1 MIKKQQKWTAL
12 LVTLTF
18 VWLLQV
24 STMPM
29 AAANAP
35 EQIGSAN
42 KDQGPR
48 FIEEEGGGGYHA
60 KKKSILPMV
69 LVGVGVVAVAAV
81 LVLVVF
87 KTSYDIRGNWDVSRT
102 SNGST
107 YDFTVTFSGE
117 KASGSFEANQS
128 GSLLTGTYTAD
139 NKDVVWTFASSSK
152 YTGTFSGKDTMSG
165 TYLKY
170 DGTTTGT
177 WTATR
182 TAATTAVPMVRS
194 LQGHPDRD

>member
-1 MIKKQQKWTAL
+1 MIKNQQKWIAL
-12 LVTLTF
+12 LVMVTF
-18 VWLLQV
+18 IWLLQV
-24 STMPM
+24 TTMPV

-35 EQIGSAN
+35 EQIGSARSE
-42 KDQGPR
+42 QGPR
-48 FIEEEGGGGYHA
+48 FIEEEGGGGFHA

-69 LVGVGVVAVAAV
+69 LIGVGVVAVAAV

-87 KTSYDIRGNWDVSRT
+87 KTSYDIRGNWNVSRT

-117 KASGSFEANQS
+117 KASGTFEANQS

-139 NKDVVWTFASSSK
+139 NKNVVWTFASSSK
-152 YTGTFSGKDTMSG
+152 YSGTFSDKDTMSG
-165 TYLKY
+165 AYLKY

-182 TAATTAVPMVRS
+182 AATATTAPMVRS
-194 LQGHPDRD
+194 LQGRPDRD